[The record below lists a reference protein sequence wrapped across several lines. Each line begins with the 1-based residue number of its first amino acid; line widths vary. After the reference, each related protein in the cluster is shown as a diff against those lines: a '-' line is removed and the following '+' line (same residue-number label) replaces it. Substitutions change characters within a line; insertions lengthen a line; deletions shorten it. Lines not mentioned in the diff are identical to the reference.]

1 MERENKKNDKIA
13 KLLGIIIGIILI
25 IGISYGLF
33 QIVLT
38 GKKTNKIVTGT
49 LKLDIVETSE
59 ENPLKYTNIELNN
72 AYPMTNEEGLETKPY
87 TFTLK
92 NTGSI
97 DAKYEICLSVLK
109 TSTLSD
115 NMIKFAIR
123 RQVGELES
131 APMLLSETQKLETV
145 DNDNNEVYLYS
156 LDEGTIDVGESIDY
170 KLNLW
175 VDYDANNDAMNKEM
189 TAKIWVNGFQKNK

>member
-1 MERENKKNDKIA
+1 MERENKKSDTIA
-13 KLLGIIIGIILI
+13 KILGIIVGIALVL
-25 IGISYGLF
+25 GISYGLY
-33 QIVLT
+33 QIFIT
-38 GKKTNKIVTGT
+38 GKKTNKIITGT

-59 ENPLKYTNIELNN
+59 ENPLKYNNIELDN
-72 AYPMTNEEGLETKPY
+72 AYPMTNEEGLETTPY

-131 APMLLSETQKLETV
+131 APMLLSETKKLETV

-175 VDYDANNDAMNKEM
+175 VDYDANNEAMNKEM